1 MICRRQIIIKLTP
14 VLIVLAIIILMII
27 QVLVVLAY
35 DVPITLKKKKQ
46 APNTQTRIHPHT
58 QQHPHA
64 TNPARLFE
72 CALDCNVGGHGRVT
86 GGPQELPKSLNN
98 GCRKICYADFSGD
111 VAPKRVQFG
120 NRQKC
125 RSNPSRLPSS
135 KFLDSTP
142 SFLTDFGG
150 RKTESVLGQ
159 NPHTVSIFG
168 SPKTSLVT
176 HGQPG
181 PKTAPQNRRL

>member
-1 MICRRQIIIKLTP
+1 MPKNLLRRFQWGCCAKKGSVWESPKMPLEPIAADKIQNSGLHPITFERFWRTQNGVGFGTKP
-14 VLIVLAIIILMII
+14 ADSVHFWRSNNVPHPPPGGWGRQGHPKMII
-27 QVLVVLAY
+27 
-35 DVPITLKKKKQ
+35 
-46 APNTQTRIHPHT
+46 
-58 QQHPHA
+58 
-64 TNPARLFE
+64 
-72 CALDCNVGGHGRVT
+72 
-86 GGPQELPKSLNN
+86 
-98 GCRKICYADFSGD
+98 ADFSGD
-111 VAPKRVQFG
+111 FAPKRGQFG

-142 SFLTDFGG
+142 WCLTDFGG